1 MYQKLKNII
10 SGQKIKKL
18 KVGKIELN
26 IAYNKKVSFVD
37 PLLPLKEIR
46 NDLNLLP
53 SIELKGSGECE
64 PIWETKVKTIQN
76 LNPTHF
82 AKFSNSNINYVIKR
96 FVTKEEKKPVS
107 IYAYWANDH
116 LFAIFTR
123 RYDYGKFYVEVVN
136 NLTANHELERDEK
149 GVYLIKCDSNKVLLR
164 HFGHSHSFIWNDEIQ
179 MGKLISILT

>member
-1 MYQKLKNII
+1 MYQKLKKII
-10 SGQKIKKL
+10 SGQKIKKI

-26 IAYNKKVSFVD
+26 VVYNKKVSFVD

-53 SIELKGSGECE
+53 CLELKNMGGCG
-64 PIWETKVKTIQN
+64 PIWDKKVKMIQN

-82 AKFSNSNINYVIKR
+82 AKFSDSSINYVIRR

-107 IYAYWANDH
+107 IYAYWANDQ

-123 RYDYGKFYVEVVN
+123 RYDYGKFHEDIVN
-136 NLTANHELERDEK
+136 NLMANHELERDEN
-149 GVYLIKCDSNKVLLR
+149 GAYLIKCDKNIVLLR
-164 HFGHSHSFIWNDEIQ
+164 HFGHSHSFIWNDEIK
-179 MGKLISILT
+179 MEKLISILT